1 MTTLRDLIRND
12 IYNYYVIA
20 PEELDFSQTS
30 REELAKTLLDEIIVT
45 LKSYFEKNI
54 N

>member
-1 MTTLRDLIRND
+1 MTKLRDLIRDD

-20 PEELDFSQTS
+20 PEGLDFSQTS
-30 REELAKTLLDEIIVT
+30 REELAKRLLDEIMVT
-45 LKSYFEKNI
+45 IKGHLENLT